1 MRRVWTVGVVGM
13 TVFCCAVLSAEGAKN
28 PYIDLKIGLN
38 NFSRVT
44 ELIYTKYEKEP
55 DLATLYEQT
64 WLSLAKI
71 LPATDVIPSAT
82 ISPYSSSREIRDFYA
97 NRIEQAITLTARK
110 QPDDATPSVRQLW
123 NRASSAL
130 VGALEDPYSQFLP
143 AEEHKELQR
152 VLSGEPDQSK
162 QFYGVGISVDWDT
175 TGNEGVLVISPLPGT
190 PAERNGIRAGDI
202 IIAVDG
208 DLLKNWEGT
217 SSEKLTKAIEMIKGE
232 EGTEVKLTLKKPSSP
247 EPVDVILKREPIN
260 PELHITKEMLDKEVG
275 YIRLYSFYAHAAEDV
290 LDAIRYLKTEGMTKL
305 IFDLRYN
312 PGGYLDQAVKVA
324 DLFLKKDDLITYTY
338 GRNSPERYFYDES
351 TGTDG
356 LTDLPLVVLMNEWSA
371 SASEVVTGALKDN
384 HRTLVVGKKS
394 FGKGSVQEVFNL
406 NEGAGLRLTVA
417 RYYTP
422 SGVSIHEK
430 GIQPDIEVERL
441 TDEEAEAILQKDYNN
456 VSRLSRLLE
465 RDPQLKVAL
474 QYLRGEIS
482 LAGIK
487 KDPPSKDGV
496 KKDG

>member
-1 MRRVWTVGVVGM
+1 MRRP
-13 TVFCCAVLSAEGAKN
+13 CAVVLLGSLFFLIAVFPCGSANN

-55 DLATLYEQT
+55 DLAALYEQT
-64 WLSLAKI
+64 WVSLAKI

-82 ISPYSSSREIRDFYA
+82 LPPYSSSREIRDFYA

-110 QPDDATPSVRQLW
+110 QPDDATPSVKQLW

-152 VLSGEPDQSK
+152 VLSGEPDEAK

-175 TGNEGVLVISPLPGT
+175 MGNEGVLVIAPLPGT

-217 SSEKLTKAIEMIKGE
+217 ASEKLTKAIDKIKGE
-232 EGTEVKLTLKKPSSP
+232 QGTEVKLTLKKPNSP
-247 EPVDVILKREPIN
+247 EPVDVVLKREPIN
-260 PELHITKEMLDKEVG
+260 PELHISKEMLDKEVG
-275 YIRLYSFYAHAAEDV
+275 YIRLYSFYARAVDDV
-290 LDAIRYLKTEGMTKL
+290 LEAVRYLKTEGMQKL
-305 IFDLRYN
+305 ILDLRYN

-351 TGTDG
+351 TGADG
-356 LTDLPLVVLMNEWSA
+356 LIDIPMVVLMNEWSA

-422 SGVSIHEK
+422 SGVCIHEK

-441 TDEEAEAILQKDYNN
+441 TDEEAEAIQKKDYNH
-456 VSRLSRLLE
+456 VSRLNMWLE

-487 KDPPSKDGV
+487 KDSVKD
-496 KKDG
+496 DG